1 MQRLICT
8 LPLARVPQA
17 SLVASNDDQLHTG
30 ESALCTATSCAAQ
43 VRWMCRA
50 KDAGSSRFALSG
62 KLADVCAALDELA
75 AQEVRNAWRCVSY

>member
-17 SLVASNDDQLHTG
+17 SLVASNDDQLHTN
-30 ESALCTATSCAAQ
+30 ESPLCVATACTAH

-50 KDAGSSRFALSG
+50 KDAGSNRFALSG
-62 KLADVCAALDELA
+62 KLADVCAVLDELA
-75 AQEVRNAWRCVSY
+75 AQEVRNAWRCASY